1 MSGGSWD
8 YLCYKMEEAADRL
21 SHSKCPHRKAFAI
34 LMYKCA
40 TAMHDIEWVDSCDKR
55 DGDEI
60 EAISAVLGGVDTTEL
75 ITSYRNEAQALVERL
90 DAMLA
95 NKEHKP

>member
-1 MSGGSWD
+1 MSGGSYD
-8 YLCYKMEEAADRL
+8 YLCYKMEDAADRL
-21 SHSKCPHRKAFAI
+21 SQSKCPHRRAFAV

-40 TAMHDIEWVDSCDKR
+40 TAMHDVEWVDS
-55 DGDEI
+55 GDMSEGDDI
-60 EAISAVLGGVDTTEL
+60 EAISAALGGVDTTEL